1 LLKKNGYAI
10 RLSIAVKLIK
20 WYKYLVGGA
29 MNKNGLVKAISEE
42 LGITQKSA
50 GAAVNAIIEAIIA
63 SARNGDSVVLSGFGT
78 FKAVT
83 RKGRKGRNPQTGG
96 SVMIPSHKSPK
107 FIASKVF
114 KQVLK

>member
-1 LLKKNGYAI
+1 
-10 RLSIAVKLIK
+10 
-20 WYKYLVGGA
+20 

-42 LGITQKSA
+42 LNITQKSA
-50 GAAVNAIIEAIIA
+50 GLAVKAIVETII
-63 SARNGDSVVLSGFGT
+63 STTRNGDSVVLSGFGT

-114 KQVLK
+114 KRDVE